1 MKKAGVILFLFLNYA
16 GLSAQ
21 DTSGSKAVGLS
32 AEVVKSAKPWVFWY
46 WMQASVSKEGI
57 RADLEAM
64 KEAGLGG
71 AYLMPIKG
79 AANPPLFTPVVEQLS
94 PAWWDMLRYSLQE
107 SERLGLQIGMH
118 VSDGFALAGGPWITP
133 DLSMQKIVSSQ
144 LTMAGGK
151 SISIPLPQPETKE
164 GYYKDIAVY
173 AYPAMEGDDYTTED
187 LIPKVTTSLK
197 DKTQE
202 ALSLAK
208 PAAKGAV
215 NDQPAVAAFK
225 TNQPCWIMYQ
235 FDKPFTCRSIRISTG
250 GNNYQAHRLLLEVS
264 DDGINFRS
272 MGRLKPPRH
281 GWQDNDADVTHAI
294 VPVTAR
300 FYRFTYDP
308 AGSEPGAEDLDAAKW
323 KPSLKLTGLILSS
336 EPKINQYES
345 KNGEVWRVSEPTTD
359 TQLPASLCVP
369 SAKIVDIS
377 KNLSASGILN
387 WKAPAGK
394 WTIIRMGHTSTGHT
408 NATGGAAAGLEVDKF
423 NPKAIKLQFDSWYG
437 EAIRQAGPEL
447 AKKILSVFHVDSWE
461 CGSQNWSDVF
471 PAEFKK
477 RRGYDLLP
485 WLPVMAGIP
494 LESAEKSESVLYDVR
509 RTIADLVADTFYQT
523 LAEITRKK
531 GLTFSAESVAPT
543 MMSDGLLHYKNVDVP
558 MGEFWL
564 NSPTHDK
571 PNDMLDA
578 VSGGHIYR
586 KNIIQAEA
594 FTTVRMAWNEHPGML
609 KTLQDRNY
617 ALGINRLVYHVFTH
631 NPWTDRKPGMTLDG
645 VGLYFQRDQTWWKP
659 GKAWVEYATRTQE
672 LLQRGN
678 PVIDIAVFTGEEY
691 PHRALLPERLVF
703 SLPGVIGDKVV
714 LKEKH
719 RLENIGEPIAES
731 PVGVMHSAN
740 ITDPKD
746 WADPLQGYAYDSFNP
761 EVLMEATVKNGKVEF
776 PSGASYAILVF
787 PAGNIMDPSEGKL
800 SPAVRTKVAA
810 LQKAGA
816 QVIITSESGPYKDV
830 SFEKLG
836 LEQDLSVKDLNGRR
850 VSNMAWNHRKSETE
864 DIYFLSNQQDK
875 VRILNF
881 SFRIAGKIPYLYN
894 AVNGSLKEI
903 NAFSISGN
911 RTVIPLK
918 LDPNGAVFVIFKPI
932 PSHRGSLLSQ
942 HKNNR
947 NWSEFISFQQVS
959 PEWKVKFDPS
969 LGGPEKEV
977 EFKELTDWSKYTDSL
992 IRYYSGTAVY
1002 RKTIR
1007 LNEIPAA
1014 KLWLDLGKVANLATV
1029 KINGTVAGTVWTA
1042 PFSLDISKWT
1052 MKGDNLIEI
1061 EVTNTWANRL
1071 IGDHRL
1077 PEEKRITKTTAP
1089 YRLTASPLQEAG
1101 LLGPVKLMIEN

>member
-1 MKKAGVILFLFLNYA
+1 MKKVCLILFFFLNYA
-16 GLSAQ
+16 GLNAQ
-21 DTSGSKAVGLS
+21 DTSIQKVVDLPDGAVQ
-32 AEVVKSAKPWVFWY
+32 SAKPWVFWY

-57 RADLEAM
+57 HADLQAM
-64 KEAGLGG
+64 KDAGIGG

-79 AANPPLFTPVVEQLS
+79 VANPPLFSPVVEQLS

-133 DLSMQKIVSSQ
+133 ELSMQKVVSSQ
-144 LTMAGGK
+144 VTISGGRSVNIK
-151 SISIPLPQPETKE
+151 LPQPETKE

-173 AYPAMEGDDYTTED
+173 AYPAKEFNYLTTQT
-187 LIPKVTTSLK
+187 PVPQVTTSLK

-202 ALSLAK
+202 ALALAG
-208 PAAKGAV
+208 PAIK
-215 NDQPAVAAFK
+215 VAGSNQAGITAFK
-225 TNQPCWIMYQ
+225 SNQPCWIMYQ
-235 FDKPFTCRSIRISTG
+235 FEKPFTCRSIRIATG
-250 GNNYQAHRLLLEVS
+250 GNSYQAHRLLLEVS

-272 MGRLKPPRH
+272 WGRLKPPRH

-323 KPSLKLTGLILSS
+323 KPSLKLTGLFLSS

-345 KNGEVWRVSEPTTD
+345 KNGEVWRISETT
-359 TQLPASLCVP
+359 TNAQLPISSCVP
-369 SAKIVDIS
+369 IAKVIDLN
-377 KNLSASGILN
+377 KNLSANGILN
-387 WKAPAGK
+387 WKAPKGR

-423 NPKAIKLQFDSWYG
+423 NPEAIKLQFDSWYG

-447 AKKILSVFHVDSWE
+447 AKKILRVFHVDSWE

-494 LESAEKSESVLYDVR
+494 MESAEKSEAVLYDVR
-509 RTIADLVADTFYQT
+509 RTIADLVSDTFYQT
-523 LAEITRKK
+523 LAGLARKN
-531 GLTFSAESVAPT
+531 GLTFTAESVAPT

-617 ALGINRLVYHVFTH
+617 ALGINKLVYHVFTH
-631 NPWTDRKPGMTLDG
+631 NPWLDRKPGMTLDG

-659 GKAWVEYATRTQE
+659 GKAWVDYATRTQE

-678 PVIDIAVFTGEEY
+678 PVTDIAVFTGEEY
-691 PHRALLPERLVF
+691 PRRAVLPERLVS
-703 SLPGVIGDKVV
+703 SLPGLVGGNVV
-714 LKEKH
+714 LKEKR
-719 RLENIGEPIAES
+719 RLENIAEPISES

-746 WADPLQGYAYDSFNP
+746 WADPLHGYAYDSFNP
-761 EVLMEATVKNGKVEF
+761 EVLMESRVKNGRVEF

-787 PAGNIMDPSEGKL
+787 PAGNPMDPSGGKL
-800 SPAVRTKVAA
+800 SPAVRRKVAA
-810 LQKAGA
+810 LEREGA
-816 QVIITSESGPYKDV
+816 HVIITSEAGAYKDG

-836 LEQDLSVKDLNGRR
+836 VEPDLSVQDMDGSDVN
-850 VSNMAWNHRKSETE
+850 NMAWNHRKSDTE
-864 DIYFLSNQQDK
+864 EIYFISNQEDK

-881 SFRIAGKIPYLYN
+881 SFRIAGKVPYLYN
-894 AVNGSLKEI
+894 AVTDQLKEI
-903 NAFSISGN
+903 NAFSISGT
-911 RTVIPLK
+911 RTLIPLK
-918 LDPNGAVFVIFKPI
+918 LDPNAAVFVIFKRI
-932 PSHRGSLLSQ
+932 PDPKSTLYTQ

-947 NWSEFISFQQVS
+947 NWSEFTTYKLLTQ
-959 PEWKVKFDPS
+959 EWKVKFDPS
-969 LGGPEKEV
+969 LGGPQREV
-977 EFKELTDWSKYTDSL
+977 DFKELTDWSKHTDSL
-992 IRYYSGTAVY
+992 IRYFSGTAVY
-1002 RKTIR
+1002 RKNI
-1007 LNEIPAA
+1007 LLSEIPAA
-1014 KLWLDLGKVANLATV
+1014 AIWLDLGKVANLATV
-1029 KINGTVAGTVWTA
+1029 KINGTIVGTVWTA
-1042 PFSLDISKWT
+1042 PFSLDVSKWIK
-1052 MKGDNLIEI
+1052 KGDNLIEI

-1077 PEEKRITKTTAP
+1077 PIEKRITKTTAP
-1089 YRLTASPLQEAG
+1089 YRLAGSPLQEAG